1 MQLMNWALKEVLSA
15 KLAENT
21 GGWRLTSITGS
32 VIKLTLQR
40 TPDSEIQVNL
50 PGKQY
55 SLHIVHECSRD

>member
-1 MQLMNWALKEVLSA
+1 MNWALKEVLSA

-21 GGWRLTSITGS
+21 GGWRPTSITGS

-40 TPDSEIQVNL
+40 TPDSETQVNL

-55 SLHIVHECSRD
+55 SVHGVHGCSGG